1 MRSNL
6 YIFREF
12 PGLFIL
18 LLPVLCPV
26 SFVFTYCFKIVF
38 KMPTFL
44 NSFCD
49 VLDRSGSLEL
59 ALVSTRIESRIA
71 PTCFRGLQV
80 F

>member
-1 MRSNL
+1 M
-6 YIFREF
+6 FREF

-38 KMPTFL
+38 KMPTCL

-49 VLDRSGSLEL
+49 VLDRSGGFGL
-59 ALVSTRIESRIA
+59 ALVSSLI
-71 PTCFRGLQV
+71 
-80 F
+80 